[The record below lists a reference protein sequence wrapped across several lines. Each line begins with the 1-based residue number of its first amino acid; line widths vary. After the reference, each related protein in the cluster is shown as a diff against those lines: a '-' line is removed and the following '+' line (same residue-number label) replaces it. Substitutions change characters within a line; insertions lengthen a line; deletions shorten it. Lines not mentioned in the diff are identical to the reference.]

1 MFTTSSGRLQPV
13 WAFVLSA
20 LLSAAAFYVCASL
33 AEAIAGDH
41 VLRSELIFRPL
52 LVVVLL
58 GLFSWLL
65 TTADHVEEHQVAA
78 MGLPRVPGAL
88 RQFWSGSLLGMLLVG
103 LAVLPI
109 FVWGGG
115 LSFVSHVT
123 ARTGPRVIAV
133 VIILISGALAE
144 ELMFRGYPF
153 QRLEEGIGSVA
164 ATAVFCLL
172 FGAVHLLNPGAS
184 AWGLLNTMLI
194 GVVLAVAYLR
204 TRALW
209 LPWGIHFAWNTTL
222 GLVFGL
228 PVSGLRTFNV
238 VLRSTARG
246 PLWLTGGAYG
256 IEASASGAA
265 VVLLGLLIV
274 WRWPFAKLR
283 EAGTVSDEPLDP
295 DGFSRIQS

>member
-164 ATAVFCLL
+164 ATACLL
-172 FGAVHLLNPGAS
+172 PAVWSRAPAQSWRQRVGTPQHDAHRRCPG
-184 AWGLLNTMLI
+184 G
-194 GVVLAVAYLR
+194 
-204 TRALW
+204 
-209 LPWGIHFAWNTTL
+209 GIPPH
-222 GLVFGL
+222 
-228 PVSGLRTFNV
+228 
-238 VLRSTARG
+238 
-246 PLWLTGGAYG
+246 
-256 IEASASGAA
+256 
-265 VVLLGLLIV
+265 
-274 WRWPFAKLR
+274 
-283 EAGTVSDEPLDP
+283 AGTVASVGYPLRVEHDA
-295 DGFSRIQS
+295 RIGVWFAGERAEDL